1 MLAREAR
8 AADRAEAEQY
18 LADAF
23 AGRTGDPPPWR
34 MSFQSFEEE
43 LRELEYGLRN
53 YPGEVR
59 PDVAERLAELVPA
72 LVDDPGTS
80 YEELYARIVT
90 TARRAGAD
98 VADYARVPWET
109 PDGLPS
115 IEELYQL

>member
-1 MLAREAR
+1 MSPLHRLALHPALQT
-8 AADRAEAEQY
+8 A
-18 LADAF
+18 
-23 AGRTGDPPPWR
+23 
-34 MSFQSFEEE
+34 
-43 LRELEYGLRN
+43 
-53 YPGEVR
+53 
-59 PDVAERLAELVPA
+59 AERLAELVPD
-72 LVDDPGTS
+72 LLDDPGTS